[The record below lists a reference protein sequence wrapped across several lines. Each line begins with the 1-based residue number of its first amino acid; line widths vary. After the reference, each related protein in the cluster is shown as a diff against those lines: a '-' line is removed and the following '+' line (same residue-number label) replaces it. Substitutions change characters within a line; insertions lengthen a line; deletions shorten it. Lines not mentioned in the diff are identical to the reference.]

1 MPNDKVTK
9 SLKEGESYKYL
20 GVIGANEV
28 MVNKRKD
35 RMKKEY
41 YRRVRKVLETKL
53 NSENVFKC
61 FNTWTVSVV
70 TYSVAFLGW
79 SRLQL
84 EEIHRT
90 RKLLTMN
97 NGFHP
102 KSNLDRLYLSRG
114 EGGRELIGVQYTME
128 IAILGLRNYVR
139 HGKERLL
146 IAARTIEE
154 DEDTETPN
162 EYKKKKRMNG
172 KHSGHKSNY
181 MNNLQGKQRVKPVKI
196 GGLRGWLKKGCL
208 KRTTEALIM
217 APQEQAIR
225 PKKTV
230 NVECVKKL
238 KRA

>member
-1 MPNDKVTK
+1 M
-9 SLKEGESYKYL
+9 
-20 GVIGANEV
+20 IGANEV
-28 MVNKRKD
+28 MVNERKD

-90 RKLLTMN
+90 RKLLTMH

-114 EGGRELIGVQYTME
+114 EGGRELIRVQYTME

-139 HGKERLL
+139 HSKERLL

-162 EYKKKKRMNG
+162 EYKKKKRIKG

-196 GGLRGWLKKGCL
+196 GGLRGWLRKGCL

-225 PKKTV
+225 TNNIKPKIDKTQENSKCRMCRKAEKSV
-230 NVECVKKL
+230 NH
-238 KRA
+238 

>member
-1 MPNDKVTK
+1 M
-9 SLKEGESYKYL
+9 
-20 GVIGANEV
+20 IGANEV
-28 MVNKRKD
+28 MVNERKD

-90 RKLLTMN
+90 RKLLTMH

-114 EGGRELIGVQYTME
+114 EGGRELIRVQYTME

-139 HGKERLL
+139 HSKERLL

-162 EYKKKKRMNG
+162 EYKKKKKNKRKTQWTQKQLHEQFTRQTTG
-172 KHSGHKSNY
+172 KASEDRWVKGMAK
-181 MNNLQGKQRVKPVKI
+181 KRV
-196 GGLRGWLKKGCL
+196 LKK
-208 KRTTEALIM
+208 
-217 APQEQAIR
+217 
-225 PKKTV
+225 
-230 NVECVKKL
+230 NN
-238 KRA
+238 